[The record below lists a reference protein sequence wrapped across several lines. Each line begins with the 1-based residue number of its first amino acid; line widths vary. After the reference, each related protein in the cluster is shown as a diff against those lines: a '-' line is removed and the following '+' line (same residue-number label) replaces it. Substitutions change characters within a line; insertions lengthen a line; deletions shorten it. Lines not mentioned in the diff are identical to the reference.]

1 MRVEDGGENDPGQ
14 ITLCDPS
21 SRWFFRIARQAKIDQ
36 PEPAIG
42 GHLGI
47 SGHKSMTQTLAEIL
61 LFASVAINAAL
72 LIFIAGVLGNVMNDM
87 DELEFK
93 YFVESLYRHST
104 KSPFMLTVLNM
115 PFVGAI
121 PYFYFYGSG
130 NQWITA
136 GLAIW
141 LIAGIIAKAI
151 KVPVYK
157 TIAAAGGGEVLRLRE
172 ERRKLNAGNLLQA
185 ILNLVAAAVM
195 IIAFVR

>member
-1 MRVEDGGENDPGQ
+1 
-14 ITLCDPS
+14 
-21 SRWFFRIARQAKIDQ
+21 
-36 PEPAIG
+36 
-42 GHLGI
+42 
-47 SGHKSMTQTLAEIL
+47 MTQTLAEIL

-157 TIAAAGGGEVLRLRE
+157 TIAAAGGDEVLRLRE